1 MVKNKKDTKVFMDQ
15 IKKLEEDYE
24 ILEKTNKILEK
35 RNSKMTESQNK
46 YLSGFKTSHPDSNQ
60 TKNAEVVLEPS
71 KQIAYKKVSPKKL
84 PMDIDE
90 SSASFVRI

>member
-71 KQIAYKKVSPKKL
+71 KQIADKKVSPKKL